1 MDKHQ
6 EILQQFEDGLN
17 PQSPEKSKVKAEVK
31 GYGEISSIFS
41 VEGIPNWIFKRL
53 PLFNTNEQA
62 ENYVVNYNQY
72 IISLKKAQIN
82 VPNDGT
88 YIVAGE
94 KVVLYVGQEEFKKEE
109 FCHNLLHTLSNDE
122 SLKMIEQILVEIAKI
137 FSFNKEQNPAI
148 ELSIDG
154 QVSNWA
160 NVNDTIVFV
169 DTSTPLLKQNGKEQ
183 LDPELLLN
191 STPGALKWL
200 IRKFFLQEVMD
211 RYYDMRLVYIDLIA
225 NLHKEQKPALI
236 PAVIELA
243 NRLLPVEIEPIS
255 VKEVTSYYKEDKF
268 IWQLFL
274 VLRKMDRWFT
284 NTIFRKRYQFILPGK
299 TKR

>member
-1 MDKHQ
+1 
-6 EILQQFEDGLN
+6 
-17 PQSPEKSKVKAEVK
+17 
-31 GYGEISSIFS
+31 
-41 VEGIPNWIFKRL
+41 
-53 PLFNTNEQA
+53 
-62 ENYVVNYNQY
+62 
-72 IISLKKAQIN
+72 
-82 VPNDGT
+82 VPNDST
-88 YIVAGE
+88 SIVVGE

-109 FCHNLLHTLSNDE
+109 FCHNLLHALSDDD

-137 FSFNKEQNPAI
+137 FSFNKEQMPSL

-154 QVSNWA
+154 QISNWA
-160 NVNDTIVFV
+160 LVNGITVFV
-169 DTSTPLLKQNGKEQ
+169 DTSTPLLKQNGIEQ

-236 PAVIELA
+236 PNVIELA
-243 NRLLPVEIEPIS
+243 NKFLPAEVEQITF
-255 VKEVTSYYKEDKF
+255 KEVTSYYKEDKF

>member
-1 MDKHQ
+1 MNKHQ
-6 EILQQFEDGLN
+6 ETLQQFEDGLN

-41 VEGIPNWIFKRL
+41 VDGIPNWIFKRL
-53 PLFNTNEQA
+53 PLFQTKEEA
-62 ENYVVNYNQY
+62 ESYVANYDQY
-72 IISLKKAQIN
+72 IVALKKANIN
-82 VPNDGT
+82 VPNDST
-88 YIVAGE
+88 SIVVGE
-94 KVVLYVGQEEFKKEE
+94 KVVLYVGQKEFKKEE
-109 FCHNLLHTLSNDE
+109 FCHNLLHALSDND

-137 FSFNKEQNPAI
+137 FSFNKEQMPSL

-154 QVSNWA
+154 QISNWA
-160 NVNDTIVFV
+160 QVNGITVFV
-169 DTSTPLLKQNGKEQ
+169 DTSTPLLKQNGIEQ

-236 PAVIELA
+236 PNVIELA
-243 NRLLPVEIEPIS
+243 NKLLPAEVEQITF
-255 VKEVTSYYKEDKF
+255 KEVTSYYKEDKF